1 MRRRPLTADDILEAA
16 DSVARSEG
24 IEALTVRRLC
34 AELGVTAPTI
44 YLHFQ
49 GKDELVA
56 RLVDGILGQVELP
69 GEEEGDWLARL
80 EQFVVRVYDQ
90 VSRYPGLATRIAQEL
105 PGTAS
110 SQRNQGFVSELLA
123 SSSLS
128 PAELGNLTSVVFL
141 YTWGHLVGGEASW
154 QIGGFP
160 QVPRSAARE
169 RFLWGLDLL
178 LVSFRTSPAR
188 STPTGPAKKAGVG
201 SRL

>member
-16 DSVARSEG
+16 DTVACSEG
-24 IEALTVRRLC
+24 IDTLTVRRLC
-34 AELGVTAPTI
+34 AELAVTAPTI
-44 YLHFQ
+44 YLHFE

-56 RLVDGILGQVELP
+56 RLVDGILGRVELP

-90 VSRYPGLATRIAQEL
+90 VSRYPGLATRIAHRL

-110 SQRNQGFVSELLA
+110 SLRNQDFVAELLA
-123 SSSLS
+123 SSRLS

-154 QIGGFP
+154 EIGGFP
-160 QVPRSAARE
+160 QVPRSAARD

-178 LVSFRTSPAR
+178 LASFRR
-188 STPTGPAKKAGVG
+188 SQTGGHAALPNERAGVI
-201 SRL
+201 